1 MIVLPMRATHPC
13 PRQSLTLT
21 VVDRGSPRTRDPV
34 HQRRWTRLLTAGV
47 VSALLGSVVLGAIP
61 VLFGSP
67 LPMVYVY
74 WRGIGTSERVA
85 IEQQFRLS
93 ESTRVSEKAWSY
105 VPLDTSP
112 NTLRAIVTHPSIED
126 TDGINRRAFRLDRSP
141 LTPRRGGWLEDAPP
155 WMARAARFLAYALA
169 SLAAIFLLCSG
180 VTSPLFGPESAI
192 RRRISAQIHNPSSR
206 LRALPS
212 AVRARLQRGVT
223 ARSAEIVTVAS
234 VFVATVVWRFL
245 TFTGFTND
253 HYAHLALAQQMLLG
267 EPPDSRFLRSRLA
280 ADLSTDSGRMAA
292 CW

>member
-1 MIVLPMRATHPC
+1 MRATPPHPQRVFMQQRPPTPRIGYDRAPDARHHPC

-141 LTPRRGGWLEDAPP
+141 LTPRRGGWLEDG
-155 WMARAARFLAYALA
+155 A
-169 SLAAIFLLCSG
+169 SVDGQGRPLSRVCTGEFGRYFSPVLGRDIAAIWTRVGDPATDQCSDPQPFEQTPG
-180 VTSPLFGPESAI
+180 AAFGGAC
-192 RRRISAQIHNPSSR
+192 QITARCDGEVGRNCHCR
-206 LRALPS
+206 LRLRRDRS
-212 AVRARLQRGVT
+212 VAVLDVHRIHQ
-223 ARSAEIVTVAS
+223 
-234 VFVATVVWRFL
+234 
-245 TFTGFTND
+245 
-253 HYAHLALAQQMLLG
+253 
-267 EPPDSRFLRSRLA
+267 
-280 ADLSTDSGRMAA
+280 
-292 CW
+292 